1 MKLGLVWMCLIHVLV
16 FLCCKMVSSSYL
28 FQVYNQANFFPTC
41 SSLKFIHLT
50 LTNIL
55 RFHIMLFVLG
65 KNVIQVIFVLNSLM
79 WLHVEFYKEKKLKEH
94 EIIKKSILKISQIK

>member
-1 MKLGLVWMCLIHVLV
+1 
-16 FLCCKMVSSSYL
+16 
-28 FQVYNQANFFPTC
+28 
-41 SSLKFIHLT
+41 
-50 LTNIL
+50 
-55 RFHIMLFVLG
+55 MLFVLG